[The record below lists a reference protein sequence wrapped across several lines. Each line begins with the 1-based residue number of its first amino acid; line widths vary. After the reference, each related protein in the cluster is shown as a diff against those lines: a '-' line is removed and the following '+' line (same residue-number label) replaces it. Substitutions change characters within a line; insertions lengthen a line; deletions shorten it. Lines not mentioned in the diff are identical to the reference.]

1 MSTISREV
9 TTAAQMEELGFEIGT
24 HLHPGSLLLLR
35 GELGAGKTTFTRG
48 LGRALGIEGVTSPTF
63 VISKIYPGKIPL
75 VHVDA
80 YRLLGSEYALFD
92 DLDLESHIP
101 RSVTVIEWG
110 VDLIDR
116 LVDSYITVGIEFG
129 AEPDTRVV
137 TVEGIDL

>member
-75 VHVDA
+75 VHVDV
-80 YRLLGSEYALFD
+80 YRLIGGEYALFD

-101 RSVTVIEWG
+101 HSVTVIEWG
-110 VDLIDR
+110 GDFIDR

-129 AEPDTRVV
+129 QEPDTRVV
-137 TVEGIDL
+137 TFEGIDL

>member
-1 MSTISREV
+1 MQ
-9 TTAAQMEELGFEIGT
+9 ALGELVGSKVK
-24 HLHPGSLLLLR
+24 PGDVILLN

-80 YRLLGSEYALFD
+80 YRLLGNEYALFD

-101 RSVTVIEWG
+101 QSVTVIEWG
-110 VDLIDR
+110 ADFIDR

-137 TVEGIDL
+137 TFEGIEL